1 MPYLQKEAPA
11 NSVPAAAVR
20 QEEQV
25 LFRIIG
31 RKGHVGGYLLLI
43 VPFQLLALGL
53 QSIHFILRSKEEDR
67 ISSGEVKFLDIR
79 RNIKCEGNLLVCI

>member
-1 MPYLQKEAPA
+1 M
-11 NSVPAAAVR
+11 
-20 QEEQV
+20 
-25 LFRIIG
+25 
-31 RKGHVGGYLLLI
+31 LI

-79 RNIKCEGNLLVCI
+79 RNIKCEGNLLVYI